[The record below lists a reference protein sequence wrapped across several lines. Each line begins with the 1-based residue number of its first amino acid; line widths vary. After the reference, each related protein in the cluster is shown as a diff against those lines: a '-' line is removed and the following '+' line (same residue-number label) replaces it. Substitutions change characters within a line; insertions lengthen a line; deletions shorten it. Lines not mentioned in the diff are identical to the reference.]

1 MKPKII
7 NLAAL
12 VLLLAACSSND
23 LNEVENQVEGDKVP
37 VKVHVNEF
45 SITMSGFDDFVAGA
59 RVGTRAEDAESYADV
74 KACVLAFY
82 DAAGNEVYKKTQNK
96 ADADTYTTFGD
107 FKVDLQIG
115 SYKMVALGYNV
126 GNNDEFALTSP
137 TEAGYTSEKPREMF
151 CYVQDVTVTKTEA
164 LDLDVTLDRIG
175 AYLKILSTD
184 KRSAGVTKMRTTFS
198 NGGKTFNPS
207 TGLALTNTG
216 FSQTNNSSGGVGETI
231 EINCFPYLFTD
242 EQTMDVTIEALDNS
256 NNVLFTKKITDV
268 EFKRGYM
275 TTIKG
280 PIFTAGTSAVGFQ
293 LNTEWGEGKTYTFE

>member
-37 VKVHVNEF
+37 VRVHVNEF
-45 SITMSGFDDFVAGA
+45 TVSMVDFDEPTAGA
-59 RVGTRAEDAESYADV
+59 RSVTRAEDAEKYANV
-74 KACVLAFY
+74 QAVTLAFY
-82 DAAGNEVYKKTQNK
+82 DIKGTEVYKQTQAKSDKKT
-96 ADADTYTTFGD
+96 DTTFGE
-107 FKVDLQIG
+107 FSADLQIG
-115 SYKMVALGYNV
+115 HYTMVALGYNV
-126 GNNDEFALTSP
+126 GNNDEFVLTSP

-293 LNTEWGEGKTYTFE
+293 LNTEWKEGETYTFE

>member
-1 MKPKII
+1 MRTKLI
-7 NLAAL
+7 NLVAIAL
-12 VLLLAACSSND
+12 LAAACSSNET
-23 LNEVENQVEGDKVP
+23 EVINHEVGGKVP
-37 VKVHVNEF
+37 VRVHVNEF
-45 SITMSGFDDFVAGA
+45 SISVSGFDDFVAGT
-59 RVGTRAEDAESYADV
+59 RVGTRAEDAQSYVDV

-82 DAAGNEVYKKTQNK
+82 DAAGTEVYKKTQVRD
-96 ADADTYTTFGD
+96 DASTYTTFGD
-107 FKVDLQIG
+107 FNVDLQIG
-115 SYKMVALGYNV
+115 NYKMVALGYNV
-126 GNNDEFALTSP
+126 GNNDMFTLTSP
-137 TEAGYTSEKPREMF
+137 TQAGYTSEKPREMF
-151 CYVQDVTVTKTEA
+151 CLVQDVTVTKTEA

-175 AYLKILSTD
+175 AYLKIQSTD